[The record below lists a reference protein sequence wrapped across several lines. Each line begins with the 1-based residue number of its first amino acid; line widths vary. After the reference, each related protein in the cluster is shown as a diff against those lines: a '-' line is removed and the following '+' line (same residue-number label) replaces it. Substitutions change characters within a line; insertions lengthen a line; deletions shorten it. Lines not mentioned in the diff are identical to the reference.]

1 MSRAFGDT
9 TAHREAGLS
18 CVPEVNEIVVQPEDR
33 GVLLCTDGVW
43 EFIDAPDAAAM
54 AMSQY
59 TKEAGDVQ
67 ASAEYLAKRSWD
79 FWMEDS
85 ENEISDDIT
94 SMLCVFPRG

>member
-9 TAHREAGLS
+9 TAHREAGL
-18 CVPEVNEIVVQPEDR
+18 CAIPEVTEVTIEPEDR

-43 EFIDAPDAAAM
+43 EFIDAPDAAQM
-54 AMSQY
+54 CMSQY
-59 TKEAGDVQ
+59 TKEAGNVQ
-67 ASAEYLAKRSWD
+67 ACAEHLARRSWD

-94 SMLCVFPRG
+94 SMLCVFNR